1 MSSLNFP
8 TNPYP
13 NELYAI
19 GSKTYIW
26 NGVGWAIYSTAVVN
40 SLLTVTNTLQ
50 ISSTTSSTSTTT
62 GSLIVTGG
70 VGIGGSVYAGNI
82 YSNGILVGTSS
93 TYATNIYGG
102 STGSLL
108 IQSSQDHT
116 AFVPIGAPS
125 SVLYTADGMTATWVL
140 ASSIASSSATNATN
154 VYVQQTIEDPVS
166 QTSGIFY
173 PTMASAYDINLTLSS
188 TSTVIWNNTT
198 SRLTSPN
205 ITASSNTTATS
216 ISSGALVVGGGV
228 GIGGDL
234 WVGGKL
240 YISGAPALTTATLST
255 SIAGGIDITLQ
266 TSNSGTI
273 TVNDTAT
280 LQTVTDRGNTTTN
293 IVKFLNT
300 TNSVSTTTGAVVI
313 TGGLGV
319 GGGINSQN
327 IQIAHAIMD
336 STQTTVNNTATIIV
350 DTYSINQFRSAKY
363 LIQIDDSDDVSR
375 PTLANFEVIE
385 ILLLVDNSANVYA
398 TEYAVLTSA
407 GGELGDFAAD
417 CDIAGN
423 IKLYFTAYTASNKV
437 LRVFRTAL
445 QV

>member
-1 MSSLNFP
+1 MSNLNFP
-8 TNPYP
+8 TNPYL

-26 NGVGWAIYSTAVVN
+26 NGVGWAIYSTAAVN

-70 VGIGGSVYAGNI
+70 VGIGGSIYAGNI

-116 AFVPIGAPS
+116 AFVPMGAPS

-173 PTMASAYDINLTLSS
+173 PTMADNTNNILTA
-188 TSTVIWNNTT
+188 
-198 SRLTSPN
+198 PN

-228 GIGGDL
+228 GISGDL

-255 SIAGGIDITLQ
+255 TIAGGTDITLQ
-266 TSNSGTI
+266 SSNSGTI
-273 TVNDTAT
+273 TINDTAT
-280 LQTVTDRGNTTTN
+280 LQTVTNRGNTTTN
-293 IVKFLNT
+293 TVTFLNT

-313 TGGLGV
+313 AGGLGV

-327 IQIAHAIMD
+327 LQIAHAIMD
-336 STQTTVNNTATIIV
+336 STQTTVNNTATIVV

-363 LIQIDDSDDVSR
+363 LIQIDDGDDVSR